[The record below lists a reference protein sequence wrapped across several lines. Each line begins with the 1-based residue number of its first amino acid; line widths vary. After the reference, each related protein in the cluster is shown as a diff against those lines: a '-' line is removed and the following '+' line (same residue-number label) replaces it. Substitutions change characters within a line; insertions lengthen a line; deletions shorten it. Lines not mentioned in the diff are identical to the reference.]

1 MNMLKNMFPFDM
13 FGFMSGMFIIIFV
26 IAIIF
31 FIIVVLIVYK
41 LLHSN
46 VDNVKKKSVKTTI
59 IPNENIIKASK
70 EKVKKEMIVEKEIS
84 TCKYCGEK
92 IEDTA
97 TFCPFCGS
105 NLTGS
110 NI

>member
-1 MNMLKNMFPFDM
+1 MLQNSFPFDI
-13 FGFMSGMFIIIFV
+13 FGFLSGFFILIFV

-31 FIIVVLIVYK
+31 FVIVILIVYK

-46 VDNVKKKSVKTTI
+46 VDNVKKKSVKVPA
-59 IPNENIIKASK
+59 IPVDKISNTSK
-70 EKVKKEMIVEKEIS
+70 ETAKEEFKIEKSIR

-92 IEDTA
+92 IDENA

-105 NLTGS
+105 NLTG
-110 NI
+110 

>member
-1 MNMLKNMFPFDM
+1 MQQNMFPSDM
-13 FGFMSGMFIIIFV
+13 FGFVSGMFVIIFV

-31 FIIVVLIVYK
+31 FIIVILIVYK

-46 VDNVKKKSVKTTI
+46 VDNVKKKSVKTTNI
-59 IPNENIIKASK
+59 HNEYIIKASK
-70 EKVKKEMIVEKEIS
+70 ENTNEELIKDKKIN

-92 IEDTA
+92 IEDNA

-105 NLTGS
+105 NLTG
-110 NI
+110 

>member
-1 MNMLKNMFPFDM
+1 MLQNMFPFDM
-13 FGFMSGMFIIIFV
+13 FGFMSGIFIIIFV

-31 FIIVVLIVYK
+31 FVIVVLIVYK

-46 VDNVKKKSVKTTI
+46 VDNVKKKSGKNTI
-59 IPNENIIKASK
+59 VPNENIYKVSN
-70 EKVKKEMIVEKEIS
+70 EKVKKEVVAEKEIS
-84 TCKYCGEK
+84 MCKYCGEK

-105 NLTGS
+105 NLIT
-110 NI
+110 